1 MLSVT
6 TIASGSE
13 GNCLL
18 VSDGTTHILI
28 DAGIS
33 CKRICT
39 SLTSLDIDPAQLS
52 AVLVTHEHSDHI
64 CGLATMLKHLPFHIY
79 TAPGTA
85 RQLAY
90 RLPILPKRLHAVE
103 PDTDFTVGTL
113 TCRGF
118 ATSHDAAQSMGYTV
132 WGQGGRMA
140 LATDLGHVTDSVC
153 RAVLGCQILVVECNH
168 DVDWLLSGPY
178 PYQLKQRI
186 LGDRGHLCN
195 EVGAELAARAVTAGA
210 HTVILAHLSREN
222 NTPAR
227 AYEVTRQRL
236 AALEPAHPVT
246 LIVAPRGE
254 PGTTCYVS
262 KEGAPC

>member
-1 MLSVT
+1 MLCVT
-6 TIASGSE
+6 TLASGSE

-18 VSDGTTHILI
+18 VRDGDTHILI

-33 CKRICT
+33 CKRIIAG
-39 SLTSLDIDPAQLS
+39 LRALGVDPARLD

-64 CGLATMLKHLPFHIY
+64 CGLATMLKRLNFHIY

-90 RLPILPKRLHAVE
+90 RLPILPERLHPVE
-103 PDTDFTVGTL
+103 PGEDFSIGSL

-132 WGQGGRMA
+132 SGSGGRMA
-140 LATDLGHVTDSVC
+140 LATDLGHVTP
-153 RAVLGCQILVVECNH
+153 AVLDGVLGSQIVVLESNH

-178 PYQLKQRI
+178 PYPLKQRI

-195 EVGAELAARAVTAGA
+195 QAGAELAARAVQAGA

-227 AYEVTRQRL
+227 AYETTRCRL
-236 AALEPAHPVT
+236 AALDPTPAVT
-246 LIVAPRGE
+246 LTVAPRGE
-254 PGTTCYVS
+254 PGPVYYVS
-262 KEGAPC
+262 KEAP

>member
-1 MLSVT
+1 MLSLT
-6 TIASGSE
+6 TLASGSE

-18 VSDGTTHILI
+18 VSDGNTHILI

-33 CKRICT
+33 CKRIT
-39 SLTSLDIDPAQLS
+39 TGLRSLGIDPADIA

-64 CGLATMLKHLPFHIY
+64 CGLATMLKQLPFHIY

-90 RLPILPKRLHAVE
+90 RLAILPERLH
-103 PDTDFTVGTL
+103 TVAPEEVFCIGTL

-132 WGQGGRMA
+132 SGPGGRIA
-140 LATDLGHVTDSVC
+140 LATDLGYVTDQVC
-153 RAVLGCQILVVECNH
+153 QAVLGCDILVVESNH
-168 DVDWLLSGPY
+168 DIDWLRSGPY
-178 PYQLKQRI
+178 PYYLKERI

-195 EVGAELAARAVTAGA
+195 EAGAELAARAVQAGA

-227 AYEVTRQRL
+227 AYEITRQRL
-236 AALEPAHPVT
+236 AVLDDPRPVT
-246 LIVAPRGE
+246 LSVAPRSE
-254 PGTTCYVS
+254 PGPTYLVQ
-262 KEGAPC
+262 KEASPC